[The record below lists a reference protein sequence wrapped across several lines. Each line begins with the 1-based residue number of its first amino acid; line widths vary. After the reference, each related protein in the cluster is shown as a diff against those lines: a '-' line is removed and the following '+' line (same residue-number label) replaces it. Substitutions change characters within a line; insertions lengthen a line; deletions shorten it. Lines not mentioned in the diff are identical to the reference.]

1 MEFNFFTRKL
11 LLEGDDGLGK
21 TGKDIV
27 RRERM
32 SWQEYYANQSLLLAS
47 RSTCTRLS
55 VGALIV
61 RDNRVIASGYN
72 GSVSGETHC
81 IDEGCLIQEGHCVR
95 TIHAEVN
102 AVLQCAKYGIATQGS
117 EVYVTHFPCLNC
129 TKTLIQAGIKRI
141 NYIEDYRNNPYALE
155 LLAKSQVELHKVDI
169 KTDRDD

>member
-1 MEFNFFTRKL
+1 M
-11 LLEGDDGLGK
+11 GK
-21 TGKDIV
+21 TRQDIV

-32 SWQEYYANQSLLLAS
+32 SWQEYYANQSILLAS

-129 TKTLIQAGIKRI
+129 TKTLIQAGIKRV

-155 LLAKSQVELHKVDI
+155 LLAKSQVELHKIDI
-169 KTDRDD
+169 KKDRDDTNIV

>member
-1 MEFNFFTRKL
+1 M
-11 LLEGDDGLGK
+11 GK
-21 TGKDIV
+21 TSQDIV

-102 AVLQCAKYGIATQGS
+102 AILQCAKYGIATQGS

-129 TKTLIQAGIKRI
+129 TKTLIQAGIKRV

-155 LLAKSQVELHKVDI
+155 LLAKSQVELHKIDI
-169 KTDRDD
+169 K

>member
-1 MEFNFFTRKL
+1 
-11 LLEGDDGLGK
+11 
-21 TGKDIV
+21 
-27 RRERM
+27 M
-32 SWQEYYANQSLLLAS
+32 SWQEYYANQSILLAS

-102 AVLQCAKYGIATQGS
+102 AVIQCAKYGIATQGS

-129 TKTLIQAGIKRI
+129 TKTLIQAGIKKV

-155 LLAKSQVELHKVDI
+155 LLAKSQVELHKIDI
-169 KTDRDD
+169 K

>member
-1 MEFNFFTRKL
+1 M
-11 LLEGDDGLGK
+11 GK
-21 TGKDIV
+21 TGQDIV

-72 GSVSGETHC
+72 GSVSGDTHC

-102 AVLQCAKYGIATQGS
+102 AILQCAKYGIATQGS

-169 KTDRDD
+169 KKDRDD

>member
-1 MEFNFFTRKL
+1 
-11 LLEGDDGLGK
+11 
-21 TGKDIV
+21 
-27 RRERM
+27 M
-32 SWQEYYANQSLLLAS
+32 SWQEYYANQSILLAS

-102 AVLQCAKYGIATQGS
+102 AVLQCAKYGIATQDS

-129 TKTLIQAGIKRI
+129 TKTLIQAGIKKV

-155 LLAKSQVELHKVDI
+155 LLAKSQVELHKIDI
-169 KTDRDD
+169 K

>member
-1 MEFNFFTRKL
+1 M
-11 LLEGDDGLGK
+11 GK
-21 TGKDIV
+21 TGQDIV

-81 IDEGCLIQEGHCVR
+81 IDEGCLIQDGHCVR

-141 NYIEDYRNNPYALE
+141 NYIEDYRNNPYSLE

-169 KTDRDD
+169 KKDRHDTNIV

>member
-1 MEFNFFTRKL
+1 
-11 LLEGDDGLGK
+11 
-21 TGKDIV
+21 
-27 RRERM
+27 M

-129 TKTLIQAGIKRI
+129 TKTLIQAGIKKV

-155 LLAKSQVELHKVDI
+155 LLAKSQVEIHKIDI
-169 KTDRDD
+169 KKGRDD

>member
-1 MEFNFFTRKL
+1 M
-11 LLEGDDGLGK
+11 GK
-21 TGKDIV
+21 TGQDIV

-47 RSTCTRLS
+47 RSTCMRLS

-81 IDEGCLIQEGHCVR
+81 IDEGCLIQGGHCVR

-102 AVLQCAKYGIATQGS
+102 AILQCAKYGIATQGS

-155 LLAKSQVELHKVDI
+155 LLAKSQVELHKIDI
-169 KTDRDD
+169 KKDRHD

>member
-1 MEFNFFTRKL
+1 M
-11 LLEGDDGLGK
+11 GK
-21 TGKDIV
+21 TGQDIV

-169 KTDRDD
+169 KKDRDDANIF

>member
-1 MEFNFFTRKL
+1 
-11 LLEGDDGLGK
+11 
-21 TGKDIV
+21 
-27 RRERM
+27 M
-32 SWQEYYANQSLLLAS
+32 SWQEYYANQSILLAS

-81 IDEGCLIQEGHCVR
+81 IDDGCLIQGGHCVR

-129 TKTLIQAGIKRI
+129 TKTLIQAGIKKV

-155 LLAKSQVELHKVDI
+155 LLAKSQVELHKIDI
-169 KTDRDD
+169 KKDREE

>member
-1 MEFNFFTRKL
+1 
-11 LLEGDDGLGK
+11 
-21 TGKDIV
+21 
-27 RRERM
+27 M
-32 SWQEYYANQSLLLAS
+32 SWQEYYANQSILLAS

-155 LLAKSQVELHKVDI
+155 LLAKSQVEIHKIDI
-169 KTDRDD
+169 K

>member
-1 MEFNFFTRKL
+1 M
-11 LLEGDDGLGK
+11 GK

-169 KTDRDD
+169 KKDRDD